1 MDDAFACIAT
11 LTGKSL
17 DEVNRAAV
25 ALGYPAQGPAYPTEI
40 LMAKLLM
47 SLGNLVA
54 TLYQEFE
61 STAALA
67 EVAILFID
75 WDEEMETGRTV
86 VWHRVRKTDAHPAF
100 AYVIDPASWIP
111 EGRHLHADIDSLTIW
126 WFMAIT
132 PASVDG
138 ATGKLGRR
146 S

>member
-11 LTGKSL
+11 LSGKSL
-17 DEVNRAAV
+17 EEVNRAAV

-54 TLYQEFE
+54 THYKDFE
-61 STAALA
+61 SIAALP

-75 WDEEMETGRTV
+75 WDEEMDTGRTV
-86 VWHRVRKTDAHPAF
+86 IWHRVRKTDLQPAF
-100 AYVIDPASWIP
+100 SYVIDPASWIA
-111 EGRHLHADIDSLTIW
+111 EGRHLHTDIDSLTIS
-126 WFMAIT
+126 WFMEIT
-132 PASVDG
+132 APSADRTTS
-138 ATGKLGRR
+138 KLGRR